1 MWLLK
6 GFYGVP
12 EGIVLSVPVS
22 FTDRKWSVLLDV
34 AVGDDLKQRLQVS
47 TSEIRLVGDKT
58 DFCKTHSSTVFS
70 KRTNVYFFV
79 PQEKERGS
87 KKQQDG
93 LDNRLQKGAKW

>member
-1 MWLLK
+1 M
-6 GFYGVP
+6 
-12 EGIVLSVPVS
+12 
-22 FTDRKWSVLLDV
+22 LLDV

-87 KKQQDG
+87 KNSRTALTTGCKKEQNGDETQSREI
-93 LDNRLQKGAKW
+93 L